1 MPLEFQ
7 KPTDASHE
15 IQLDSSLQQGM
26 WVGGRAVIGYPAGLI
41 VRTSFVGEGA
51 TIEITAKVEGG
62 RSFGSAR
69 GVVRGNVYV
78 GEVAIPDSLEEGDLV
93 YFEINL
99 PQNGVTGESN
109 RIPVILP
116 PIAEEMSWGQEQA
129 RRGDRLTLS
138 ARIRNI
144 PNRTD
149 VAVRIYEYDRDGVHD
164 LITEL
169 ETQVRDGRVEVVWEY
184 EYHEDTDELPTDEEL
199 QEYGESYNPPEY
211 FFTIFVDGFE
221 LGLEQESGLLVFQDY
236 LELEMVDGNGAPLA
250 GRDYTLHLPDGS
262 TRDGTLDDQGR
273 AREEDIPPG
282 RTTVEVPEQEEDD
295 SASGESGAGTEPGGA
310 GTEPGGADPGAGS
323 SRDADS
329 GAQGSADTTAT
340 GTGVTED

>member
-7 KPTDASHE
+7 KSTDASHE

-26 WVGGRAVIGYPAGLI
+26 WVGGRAAIGHPAGLL

-51 TIEITAKVEGG
+51 SIEITAKVEGG
-62 RSFGSAR
+62 GTFASVS

-78 GEVAIPDSLEEGDLV
+78 GEVEIPDSLEEGDLV

-116 PIAEEMSWGQEQA
+116 PILEEMSWSQEQA
-129 RRGDRLTLS
+129 RRGDVLTLS

-144 PNRTD
+144 PNRMD
-149 VAVRIYEYDRDGVHD
+149 VEVRIYEHDRDGVHD
-164 LITEL
+164 LIAEIA
-169 ETQVRDGRVEVVWEY
+169 TQVRDGRVEVEWEY
-184 EYHEDTDELPTDEEL
+184 EYHEDTDELPTQEEL
-199 QEYGESYNPPEY
+199 QEYGEEYNPPEY

-221 LGLEQESGLLVFQDY
+221 LGLDQDSGLLVFQDY
-236 LELEMVDGNGAPLA
+236 LELEMVDGNGAPMA
-250 GRDYTLHLPDGS
+250 GRDYILHLPDAS
-262 TRDGTLDDQGR
+262 TRDGTLDEQGR

-282 RTTVEVPEQEEDD
+282 RTTVEVPEQEEEQAGDGEAPSSGD
-295 SASGESGAGTEPGGA
+295 RSAVGDAGGSAPGPSNAGTGNQP
-310 GTEPGGADPGAGS
+310 
-323 SRDADS
+323 S
-329 GAQGSADTTAT
+329 GP
-340 GTGVTED
+340 

>member
-15 IQLDSSLQQGM
+15 IQLESSLQQGI
-26 WVGGRAVIGYPAGLI
+26 WVGGRALIGHPAGLI

-51 TIEITAKVEGG
+51 PIEITAKTEGG
-62 RSFGSAR
+62 GSFANTHGE
-69 GVVRGNVYV
+69 VRGNVFV
-78 GEVAIPDSLEEGDLV
+78 GEVEIPDSLEEGAQA

-99 PQNGVTGESN
+99 PRNGVSGESN
-109 RIPVILP
+109 RVPVVLP
-116 PIAEEMSWGQEQA
+116 PIAEEMSWGQEEA
-129 RRGDRLTLS
+129 RRGDVLTLT

-149 VAVRIYEYDRDGVHD
+149 VMVRIYEYDRDGVHD

-169 ETQVRDGRVEVVWEY
+169 ATQVRDGRVEVRWEY

-211 FFTIFVDGFE
+211 FFTIYVDGFE
-221 LGLEQESGLLVFQDY
+221 LGLEQDSGLLRFQDY
-236 LELEMVDGNGAPLA
+236 LELEMIDGNGAPMA

-262 TRDGTLDDQGR
+262 TRSGTLDDQGR
-273 AREEDIPPG
+273 AREENIPPG
-282 RTTVEVPEQEEDD
+282 RTTVDVPEREEDE
-295 SASGESGAGTEPGGA
+295 STSGGGGSGASTSQEAPPANQRGTGSSGG
-310 GTEPGGADPGAGS
+310 TGGGPGAGPGG
-323 SRDADS
+323 S
-329 GAQGSADTTAT
+329 GGEAGQDP
-340 GTGVTED
+340 